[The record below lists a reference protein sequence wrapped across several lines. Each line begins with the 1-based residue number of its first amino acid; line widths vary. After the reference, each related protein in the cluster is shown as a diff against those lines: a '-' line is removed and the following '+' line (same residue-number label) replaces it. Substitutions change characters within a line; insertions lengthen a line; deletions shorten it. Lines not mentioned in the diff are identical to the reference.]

1 MSTPLKTIF
10 FSEFILVFAMV
21 MGIVPQEFSYLV
33 LVLLVVS
40 FVRLNMLDSLKL
52 FILSIPFFVA
62 LPTNA
67 FSDSMSIWRFL
78 ILVLVLKAGWERYK
92 DYIDFNKDC
101 HCEPIRQ
108 AQGRPISES
117 IDDKGLTCFQFIR
130 QGMKKIGKDGGYIQ
144 RILKRVRSD
153 RKQTQNDK
161 INKLFLLTI
170 LFFVIAALSLILA
183 QDIGAGIK
191 KMLFLLNI
199 FLLFPVVIFTIK
211 KESDL
216 REIFK
221 DLLYLSLIIVF
232 IGYFQFILTFF
243 FTLSQ
248 FWYFWTDNVIKTFY
262 GQNLSHLLSYSNTW
276 FSYYRS
282 LPPTLRMFS
291 VLPDSHSFAMI
302 TTISIP
308 LVLSFLFLYE
318 KKKKK
323 YMSIVLISFLLAIFF
338 SGSRGAWVGSI
349 FALVA
354 CVILFISSSIRIKNN
369 SKFEKIHLAI
379 IEFKKLL
386 KSKVGFNFNIEN
398 NSKYYSKLIVF
409 SVLLFFVLMPISSLI
424 LRQNQETQ
432 LIRSNISLTD
442 ENENK
447 FSMFERAFSI
457 TDFSETSN
465 KGRLQIWQETLV
477 SISEHPFLGV
487 GFGNFNYVLGENS
500 TALRKGSSAHS
511 IYFDIAAE
519 IGIFGLII
527 FLLLII
533 EILMLAYKLYFKIEK
548 KYLKVFAGSFFVYFT
563 WICAY
568 SLFDVV
574 IFNDKVL
581 IFVVIM
587 IGVLY
592 SLGRIMNYES

>member
-1 MSTPLKTIF
+1 MSIFPLTPLKTIF
-10 FSEFILVFAMV
+10 LSEFILVFAMV
-21 MGIVPQEFSYLV
+21 MGIAPQEFSYLI

-62 LPTNA
+62 LPANA

-78 ILVLVLKAGWERYK
+78 ILVLVLKSSP
-92 DYIDFNKDC
+92 FF
-101 HCEPIRQ
+101 
-108 AQGRPISES
+108 
-117 IDDKGLTCFQFIR
+117 KGGLK
-130 QGMKKIGKDGGYIQ
+130 G
-144 RILKRVRSD
+144 ILKYRHFIKNPPNPLFQRGSSHY
-153 RKQTQNDK
+153 
-161 INKLFLLTI
+161 KLFLLTI

-216 REIFK
+216 KEVFK
-221 DLLYLSLIIVF
+221 ALLCLSLMIVF
-232 IGYFQFILTFF
+232 IGYFQFVLTFF

-369 SKFEKIHLAI
+369 SKFEKIRFAI

-500 TALRKGSSAHS
+500 TALKKGSSAHS
-511 IYFDIAAE
+511 IYLDIAAE

-587 IGVLY
+587 IGTLY
-592 SLGRIMNYES
+592 SLGRITNQKK

>member
-10 FSEFILVFAMV
+10 ISEFILVFIMV
-21 MGIVPQEFSYLV
+21 IGIAPQELAYLI

-40 FVRLNMLDSLKL
+40 FIRLSMLDSLKL
-52 FILSIPFFVA
+52 FILSVPFFVA
-62 LPTNA
+62 LPANA
-67 FSDSMSIWRFL
+67 LSDSMSIWRFL
-78 ILVLVLKAGWERYK
+78 ILVLVLKAGWEKYCWFHSPPVSQYGINSWLWNRCARLLNNGK
-92 DYIDFNKDC
+92 RFHINTLLTHLKSGIIGTM
-101 HCEPIRQ
+101 EPTYLQ
-108 AQGRPISES
+108 KSSTAL
-117 IDDKGLTCFQFIR
+117 KGLWS
-130 QGMKKIGKDGGYIQ
+130 Q
-144 RILKRVRSD
+144 RL
-153 RKQTQNDK
+153 
-161 INKLFLLTI
+161 LFLTVI
-170 LFFVIAALSLILA
+170 FFIIASISLISA
-183 QDIGAGIK
+183 QDVGMGIK

-216 REIFK
+216 KEVFK
-221 DLLYLSLIIVF
+221 ALLCLSLMIVF
-232 IGYFQFILTFF
+232 IGYFQFVLTFF

-323 YMSIVLISFLLAIFF
+323 YMSIVLIFFLLAIFF

-349 FALVA
+349 FALAA

-369 SKFEKIHLAI
+369 SKFERIYLAI

-500 TALRKGSSAHS
+500 TALKKGSSAHS
-511 IYFDIAAE
+511 IYLDIAAE

-568 SLFDVV
+568 SLFDVI

-581 IFVVIM
+581 MFVVIM

-592 SLGRIMNYES
+592 SLGRITNYEL

>member
-1 MSTPLKTIF
+1 MSIFPLTTLKTIF
-10 FSEFILVFAMV
+10 LSEFILVFAMAI
-21 MGIVPQEFSYLV
+21 GIAPQEFSYLI
-33 LVLLVVS
+33 LVLLVAS
-40 FVRLNMLDSLKL
+40 FVKLNMLDSLKL

-62 LPTNA
+62 LPANA
-67 FSDSMSIWRFL
+67 FSDSMSIWRVL
-78 ILVLVLKAGWERYK
+78 IIALFLKAGWEKYRWFHSPSVSQYGINSGLWNRCARLL
-92 DYIDFNKDC
+92 DYAKRL
-101 HCEPIRQ
+101 HSLKETMEPTYLQ
-108 AQGRPISES
+108 KCSTAL
-117 IDDKGLTCFQFIR
+117 KGLWN
-130 QGMKKIGKDGGYIQ
+130 Q
-144 RILKRVRSD
+144 RLGSANK
-153 RKQTQNDK
+153 
-161 INKLFLLTI
+161 KLFLFTI
-170 LFFVIAALSLILA
+170 LFFIIASISLISA

-191 KMLFLLNI
+191 KMLFLANI
-199 FLLFPVVIFTIK
+199 FLLFPVVIFAIK

-221 DLLYLSLIIVF
+221 AIFYSSLIIVF
-232 IGYFQFILTFF
+232 IGYFQFVLTFF
-243 FTLSQ
+243 ITLSQ
-248 FWYFWTDNVIKTFY
+248 FWYFWTDNVIKAFY

-276 FSYYRS
+276 FSYYKS

-302 TTISIP
+302 IIISTPVI
-308 LVLSFLFLYE
+308 LSFLFLYMG
-318 KKKKK
+318 KKKK
-323 YMSIVLISFLLAIFF
+323 YMSIALIFFLLAIFF

-349 FALVA
+349 FALA
-354 CVILFISSSIRIKNN
+354 AGLFLFLFSSIRTKNN
-369 SKFEKIHLAI
+369 SRSEKIRLAI
-379 IEFKKLL
+379 LEFVKLL

-398 NSKYYSKLIVF
+398 NSKYYSKLIAF
-409 SVLLFFVLMPISSLI
+409 SVLLFFVLMPVSSLI
-424 LRQNQETQ
+424 LKQNQETQ
-432 LIRSNISLTD
+432 IMRSNISLSEED
-442 ENENK
+442 KSK

-477 SISEHPFLGV
+477 SINEKPFFGV
-487 GFGNFNYVLGENS
+487 GIGNFNYVLGENS
-500 TALRKGSSAHS
+500 AALKKGSSAHS

-527 FLLLII
+527 FLFLIM
-533 EILMLAYKLYFKIEK
+533 EILKMAYTLYFKMEK
-548 KYLKVFAGSFFVYFT
+548 KYLKIFAGSFFVYFT

-587 IGVLY
+587 IGALY

>member
-10 FSEFILVFAMV
+10 ISEFILVFIMV
-21 MGIVPQEFSYLV
+21 IGIAPQELAYLI

-40 FVRLNMLDSLKL
+40 FIRLSMLDSLKL
-52 FILSIPFFVA
+52 FILSVPFFVA
-62 LPTNA
+62 LPANA
-67 FSDSMSIWRFL
+67 LSDSMSIWRFL
-78 ILVLVLKAGWERYK
+78 ILVLVLKAGWEKYCWFHSPPVSQYGINSWLWNRCARLLNNGK
-92 DYIDFNKDC
+92 RFHINTLLTHLKSGIIGTM
-101 HCEPIRQ
+101 EPTYLQ
-108 AQGRPISES
+108 KSSTAL
-117 IDDKGLTCFQFIR
+117 KGLWS
-130 QGMKKIGKDGGYIQ
+130 Q
-144 RILKRVRSD
+144 RL
-153 RKQTQNDK
+153 
-161 INKLFLLTI
+161 LFLTVI
-170 LFFVIAALSLILA
+170 FFIIASISLISA
-183 QDIGAGIK
+183 QDVGMGIK

-216 REIFK
+216 KEVFK
-221 DLLYLSLIIVF
+221 ALLCLSLMIVF
-232 IGYFQFILTFF
+232 IGYFQFVLTFF

-248 FWYFWTDNVIKTFY
+248 FWYFWTDNVIKAFY

-276 FSYYRS
+276 FSYYKS
-282 LPPTLRMFS
+282 FPPTLRMFS

-323 YMSIVLISFLLAIFF
+323 YMSIVLIFFLLAIFF

-349 FALVA
+349 FALAA

-369 SKFEKIHLAI
+369 SKFERIYLAI

-409 SVLLFFVLMPISSLI
+409 SVLLFFLLMPVSSLI

-442 ENENK
+442 KNENK

-477 SISEHPFLGV
+477 SISEHPSMRV

-500 TALRKGSSAHS
+500 TALKKGSSAHS
-511 IYFDIAAE
+511 IYLDIAAE

-563 WICAY
+563 WKWAY
-568 SLFDVV
+568 SLFDVI

-581 IFVVIM
+581 MFVVIM

-592 SLGRIMNYES
+592 SLGRITNYEL

>member
-10 FSEFILVFAMV
+10 ISEFILVFIMV
-21 MGIVPQEFSYLV
+21 IGIAPQELAYLI
-33 LVLLVVS
+33 LALLVVS

-52 FILSIPFFVA
+52 FIISIPFFVA
-62 LPTNA
+62 LPANA

-78 ILVLVLKAGWERYK
+78 ILVLVLKAGWEKYRWFHSPPVSQYGINSWLWNRCARLLNNGK
-92 DYIDFNKDC
+92 RFHINTLLTHLKSGIIGTM
-101 HCEPIRQ
+101 EPTYLQ
-108 AQGRPISES
+108 KSSTAL
-117 IDDKGLTCFQFIR
+117 KGLWS
-130 QGMKKIGKDGGYIQ
+130 Q
-144 RILKRVRSD
+144 RL
-153 RKQTQNDK
+153 
-161 INKLFLLTI
+161 LFLTI
-170 LFFVIAALSLILA
+170 IFFIIASISLIPA
-183 QDIGAGIK
+183 QDVGAGIK
-191 KMLFLLNI
+191 KMLFLLNV

-211 KESDL
+211 KENDL

-221 DLLYLSLIIVF
+221 ALFCLSLMIVL

-248 FWYFWTDNVIKTFY
+248 FWYFWTDNVIKAFY

-409 SVLLFFVLMPISSLI
+409 SVLLFFLLMPISSLI

-442 ENENK
+442 EDENK

-465 KGRLQIWQETLV
+465 KGRFQIWQETLV

-487 GFGNFNYVLGENS
+487 GFGNFNYVLGENAV
-500 TALRKGSSAHS
+500 ALKRGSSAHS

-519 IGIFGLII
+519 IGILGLII

-568 SLFDVV
+568 SLFDVI

-581 IFVVIM
+581 MFVVIM
-587 IGVLY
+587 IGALY
-592 SLGRIMNYES
+592 SLKRITNQEL